1 VINVVDLTPYLVG
14 IIILL
19 LLFIIVKFIF
29 KGQITKLTEGA
40 DKRLSLSKFQFLLW
54 FIVLLYSYIVLYIVR
69 YQAGDASPINQIP
82 SNLLILT
89 GASAGTML
97 AAKGITSSYVQNGSI
112 SKTPEDDPTKSNLT
126 NLVNDDD
133 NISDLSK
140 IQMLTWTLVAIGIYL
155 LSALP
160 ASVANYKD
168 GLIDID
174 TSLMVL
180 MGLSQGT
187 YLGKKLISTTTPTLT
202 GATPPAGIADTEVIL
217 SGTNL
222 GSSQNGSVIRFGSI
236 NIPSLEWSTTSI
248 KVKVPQGLKPGA
260 ITISVTIN
268 GVTSNDIPFTVN

>member
-1 VINVVDLTPYLVG
+1 MISPYIEGIVILFILL
-14 IIILL
+14 IILKYIL
-19 LLFIIVKFIF
+19 GVDIK
-29 KGQITKLTEGA
+29 KLAEGA
-40 DKRLSLSKFQFLLW
+40 DKRLSLSKFQFVLW
-54 FIVLLYSYIVLYIVR
+54 FVVLLYSYIVVYIVR

-82 SNLLILT
+82 PNLLILT

-112 SKTPEDDPTKSNLT
+112 SKTPATKSIVSD
-126 NLVNDDD
+126 LVNDDD
-133 NISDLSK
+133 NYSDLSK
-140 IQMLTWTLVAIGIYL
+140 IQMLSWTFVAIGIYL

-187 YLGKKLISTTTPTLT
+187 YLGKKLISTTTPILNAVIPSD
-202 GATPPAGIADTEVIL
+202 GVSGDTVIL

-222 GSSQNGSVIRFGSI
+222 GSSQNGNIVKFGSI
-236 NIPSLEWSTTSI
+236 NLLKSIEWSTTSI
-248 KVKVPQGLKPGA
+248 KVEVPQGLNPGA
-260 ITISVTIN
+260 ITISAIIN
-268 GVTSNDIPFTVN
+268 GVPSNEIPFTVK

>member
-1 VINVVDLTPYLVG
+1 VINVVDFIPYFVG
-14 IIILL
+14 IIILCI
-19 LLFIIVKFIF
+19 LFLIVKYIF
-29 KGQITKLTEGA
+29 NGSITKLAEGA

-54 FIVLLYSYIVLYIVR
+54 FIALLYSYIVVYIVR
-69 YQAGDASPINQIP
+69 YQAGDVSPINQIP
-82 SNLLILT
+82 PNLLILT

-97 AAKGITSSYVQNGSI
+97 AAKGITSSQVQNGSI
-112 SKTPEDDPTKSNLT
+112 SKTPEDESKKTNLT

-140 IQMLTWTLVAIGIYL
+140 IQMLSWTFVAIGIYL
-155 LSALP
+155 ISALP
-160 ASVANYKD
+160 ASVANYRD

-202 GATPPAGIADTEVIL
+202 GATPNFGVHDTEVIL

-222 GSSQNGSVIRFGSI
+222 GSSQNGSVVTFGSI
-236 NIPSLEWSTTSI
+236 NIQSIEWSTTSI
-248 KVKVPQGLKPGA
+248 KVKVPNLKSGA
-260 ITISVTIN
+260 IKISVTIN